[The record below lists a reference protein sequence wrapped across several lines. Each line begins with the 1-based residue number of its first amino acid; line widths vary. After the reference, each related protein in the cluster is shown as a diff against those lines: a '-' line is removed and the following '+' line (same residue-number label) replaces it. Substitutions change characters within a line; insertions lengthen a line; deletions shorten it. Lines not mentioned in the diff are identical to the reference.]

1 MRRRWLPSDNPRR
14 QRSLQRLQPQR
25 PPLIHMP
32 IAHQQGYIASEALGN
47 AKALW
52 ASSFM
57 TCQAANCRTNKITFG
72 LDKLAGWAVEV
83 TARNFSHLEA
93 LSQSKHDYALR
104 KPGGRAVELAAH
116 NLQKP

>member
-14 QRSLQRLQPQR
+14 QRSQPQR

-32 IAHQQGYIASEALGN
+32 TAHQQGYIASEALGN

-57 TCQAANCRTNKITFG
+57 TCQAANVRNQQKQFG
-72 LDKLAGWAVEV
+72 LNKLAGWAAEV
-83 TARNFSHLEA
+83 AARNFSHLEA
-93 LSQSKHDYALR
+93 LSQSKNDYALR
-104 KPGGRAVELAAH
+104 KPCGRAVEVAAH
-116 NLQKP
+116 NLRKP